1 MSKVEGCIGF
11 GLPRDPTQ
19 ISREQAV
26 LPLLQKEVGG
36 RKSLLETRG
45 EWLDLACNRNEVNI
59 RS

>member
-26 LPLLQKEVGG
+26 LPLLRKEVGG
-36 RKSLLETRG
+36 RKSLTGDPWGMVEFG
-45 EWLDLACNRNEVNI
+45 V
-59 RS
+59 